1 MIPYGK
7 QHIDDEDIKAVV
19 ETLTS
24 DWLTQG
30 PKVPL
35 FEEAMSEYCGVRY
48 AVAVN
53 SATSA
58 LHLACLALSVGEG
71 DRVWTSPNSFVASS
85 NCALYCNAIVDFVDI
100 DLETGNMCITA
111 LKNKLRK
118 AKETNTLPKVLI
130 PVHFAGQSCDMES
143 IATLAS
149 HYGFRVIED
158 ASHAVGAKY
167 KNSLVGSCKY
177 ADICVFSFHPVKIIT
192 TMEGGMAMTN
202 DPELVESMRM
212 GRSHGVTNAKESM
225 TKPSHGPW
233 YYQQVSLG
241 YNYRMNDIEGALGVS
256 QVKKLSVFIEK
267 RNSIA
272 KRYDELFKSCPR
284 ILPLIVSGQS
294 YSSYHLYVLQLD
306 TKKSKITQNQIF
318 EKLRSAGFFVNLHY
332 IPVYKHPFYKNNGHQ
347 NTYLE
352 NAENYYSKAI
362 SIPIYPGISSDDQH
376 RFVETLIKPFGHQS
390 LF

>member
-19 ETLTS
+19 ETLIS

-35 FEEAMSEYCGVRY
+35 FEEAMSEYCGARH

-100 DLETGNMCITA
+100 DIETGNMSITE
-111 LKNKLRK
+111 LENKLRK
-118 AKETNTLPKVLI
+118 AEGTNTLPKVLI
-130 PVHFAGQSCDMES
+130 PVHFAGQSCDMKS

-202 DPELVESMRM
+202 DPALAESMRM
-212 GRSHGVTNAKESM
+212 GRSHGVTSAKELM

-272 KRYDELFKSCPR
+272 KKYNELFKSYPR
-284 ILPLIVSGQS
+284 ICPLIVSDQS
-294 YSSYHLYVLQLD
+294 YSSYHLYVVRIFDISQEQ
-306 TKKSKITQNQIF
+306 KKTLIERLRNAKIF
-318 EKLRSAGFFVNLHY
+318 AHLHY
-332 IPVYKHPFYKNNGHQ
+332 IPIHTQPYYEALGFNAGDFPSAEQYYKQ
-347 NTYLE
+347 
-352 NAENYYSKAI
+352 AI
-362 SIPIYPGISSDDQH
+362 TLPIFPDLASSQ
-376 RFVETLIKPFGHQS
+376 VEFIVDKLITTLDELDK
-390 LF
+390 

>member
-7 QHIDDEDIKAVV
+7 QHIDDEDINAVV
-19 ETLTS
+19 ETLKS

-35 FEEAMSEYCGVRY
+35 FEEAMSEYCGARH

-100 DLETGNMCITA
+100 DIETGNMSITE
-111 LKNKLRK
+111 LENKLRK

-130 PVHFAGQSCDMES
+130 PVHFAGQSCDMKS

-202 DPELVESMRM
+202 DPALAESMRM
-212 GRSHGVTNAKESM
+212 GRSHGVTSAKELM

-272 KRYDELFKSCPR
+272 KKYNELFKSYPR
-284 ILPLIVSGQS
+284 ICPLIVSDQS
-294 YSSYHLYVLQLD
+294 YSSYHLYVVRIFDISQEQ
-306 TKKSKITQNQIF
+306 KKTLIERLRNAGIF
-318 EKLRSAGFFVNLHY
+318 AHLHY
-332 IPVYKHPFYKNNGHQ
+332 IPIHTQPFYQKMGFKWGDFPKS
-347 NTYLE
+347 E
-352 NAENYYSKAI
+352 KYYNSAI
-362 SIPIYPGISSDDQH
+362 SIPLFPNLTFDDQDYII
-376 RFVETLIKPFGHQS
+376 ENLKMNIKP
-390 LF
+390 

>member
-7 QHIDDEDIKAVV
+7 QHIDDEDINAVV
-19 ETLTS
+19 ETLKS

-35 FEEAMSEYCGVRY
+35 FEEAMSEYCGARH

-100 DLETGNMCITA
+100 DIETGNMSITE
-111 LKNKLRK
+111 LENKLRK

-130 PVHFAGQSCDMES
+130 PVHFAGQSCDMKS

-202 DPELVESMRM
+202 DPALAESMRM
-212 GRSHGVTNAKESM
+212 GRSHGVTSAKELM

-272 KRYDELFKSCPR
+272 KKYNELFKSYPR
-284 ILPLIVSGQS
+284 ICPLIVSDQS
-294 YSSYHLYVLQLD
+294 YSSYHLYVVRIFDISQEQ
-306 TKKSKITQNQIF
+306 KKTLIERLRNAKIF
-318 EKLRSAGFFVNLHY
+318 AHLHY
-332 IPVYKHPFYKNNGHQ
+332 IPIHTQP
-347 NTYLE
+347 YL
-352 NAENYYSKAI
+352 
-362 SIPIYPGISSDDQH
+362 
-376 RFVETLIKPFGHQS
+376 RL
-390 LF
+390 

>member
-35 FEEAMSEYCGVRY
+35 FEEAMSEYCGARY

-85 NCALYCNAIVDFVDI
+85 NCALYCNAICDYVDI
-100 DLETGNMCITA
+100 DLETGNKCINA

-118 AKETNTLPKVLI
+118 AKETSTLPKVLI

-149 HYGFRVIED
+149 HYGFRVIEE

-192 TMEGGMAMTN
+192 
-202 DPELVESMRM
+202 SM
-212 GRSHGVTNAKESM
+212 
-225 TKPSHGPW
+225 
-233 YYQQVSLG
+233 
-241 YNYRMNDIEGALGVS
+241 
-256 QVKKLSVFIEK
+256 
-267 RNSIA
+267 
-272 KRYDELFKSCPR
+272 
-284 ILPLIVSGQS
+284 
-294 YSSYHLYVLQLD
+294 
-306 TKKSKITQNQIF
+306 
-318 EKLRSAGFFVNLHY
+318 
-332 IPVYKHPFYKNNGHQ
+332 
-347 NTYLE
+347 
-352 NAENYYSKAI
+352 
-362 SIPIYPGISSDDQH
+362 
-376 RFVETLIKPFGHQS
+376 
-390 LF
+390 